1 MITTVSRRRT
11 WAATAPACMVCL
23 VSMAPLPAAV
33 AAGPVDPFA
42 GDLLAAWKT
51 TAGGPVTGGWD
62 VAGGVVHLVPAAKPP
77 GGGPRPNYTIVT
89 ADEFGDFTLSF
100 DWKIA
105 AGGNS
110 GIKYRVRS
118 FGPRQLGCE
127 YQLLDDDAHTGR
139 ISPRQRTA
147 SLYGLYEPAGDVRPH
162 PPGEW
167 NSARI
172 VVRGDTIEHWLNGRQ
187 TVAATVGDADWNR
200 RLAESKFEDRDGFG
214 SNPRGRL
221 MLTDHGSEVWFRN
234 FVFQPADGA
243 APLRAP

>member
-1 MITTVSRRRT
+1 MFIAGDRRRT
-11 WAATAPACMVCL
+11 WASMATACMVC
-23 VSMAPLPAAV
+23 MASLPAAS

-42 GDLLAAWKT
+42 GDMLTAWKT
-51 TAGGPVTGGWD
+51 MAGGPVAGGWD
-62 VAGGVVHLVPAAKPP
+62 VAEGVMHLVPAAKPAA
-77 GGGPRPNYTIVT
+77 GGPRPNYTIVT

-100 DWKIA
+100 DWKIE

-127 YQLLDDDAHTGR
+127 YQLLDDDAFKGR

-147 SLYGLYEPAGDVRPH
+147 SLYGLYEPAEDVRPH
-162 PPGEW
+162 PPGAW

-172 VVRGDTIEHWLNGRQ
+172 VVRGDRIEHWLNGRQ

-214 SNPRGRL
+214 ANARGRL

-243 APLRAP
+243 EPPRNP